1 VPLLQP
7 DAAGS
12 IGRAARRTHLHL
24 VGTARQPTSTPEV
37 TRPTERGLV
46 DAWRE
51 AHWTLRVKLQE
62 VSRHLAG
69 AGLEAAYDD
78 ARRCDNLL
86 HDFARANAD
95 DLQRQV
101 RDLRGSRTA
110 GAVRPSMATRSTLT
124 PANGDSSAR
133 LTVTERALL
142 ARMRELGPDDRL
154 ALLRLAVR
162 LATSAQGRPR
172 LE

>member
-12 IGRAARRTHLHL
+12 IGRAAARRTHLQL
-24 VGTARQPTSTPEV
+24 VGAIRQPTSTPQV

-51 AHWTLRVKLQE
+51 AHWTLRVTLQE

-69 AGLEAAYDD
+69 AGVEAVYDE

-86 HDFARANAD
+86 HEFYRARAD
-95 DLQRQV
+95 GLQRQV
-101 RDLRGSRTA
+101 RDLRGSCTA
-110 GAVRPSMATRSTLT
+110 GAARQLMATRTALDPT
-124 PANGDSSAR
+124 RGDSSER

-162 LATSAQGRPR
+162 LASSAAGAPKS
-172 LE
+172 